1 MIRRLSRA
9 ALTAVSAGIFFAL
22 CVSAVGAQAPSGGKP
37 NKTAAGSGG
46 ASAVAQTPLGSNER
60 RDTQTI
66 EILCGAGVILVLFP
80 IGRFLLKQW
89 KFRASRLFGELAGD
103 PIVYYYQ
110 QFRPGGGPKSAPPVK
125 MAEPVDGNWFAAVDW
140 KPYMDSFCTD
150 FYTWYGRRYYIAP
163 VLMLVVLTAG
173 AACWAQRMLREWA
186 MTAGGPGTSMR
197 ALTASALAGAFV
209 WVISDELDRLRR
221 RDFTTNDV
229 YYYIFRILLA
239 VPFAWALSAVQDN
252 DHKIF
257 GVPAAIPI
265 AFFLGTFPTTTLF
278 TIGRRFVTQQLKL
291 GDDQQVA
298 NELEKLN
305 AVTKTNA
312 ERFRDEGVTTITQL
326 AYGDPV
332 DLTIRTN
339 YDFNYVIDCVSQAL
353 AWIYLGDGLSTVT
366 PLSLRGAQEIASVM
380 TDSRNTKD
388 PLAQQLADNTI
399 VAAAAL
405 LKIDKDAFRSTLA
418 QIADDPYTIF
428 LVNVWS

>member
-1 MIRRLSRA
+1 
-9 ALTAVSAGIFFAL
+9 VAG
-22 CVSAVGAQAPSGGKP
+22 P
-37 NKTAAGSGG
+37 GG
-46 ASAVAQTPLGSNER
+46 ASTAPQNPLGSNAR

-66 EILCGAGVILVLFP
+66 EILCVMGVLLVLYP
-80 IGRFLLKQW
+80 IARFLAKQW
-89 KFRASRLFGELAGD
+89 RFRADRLFGELAGD

-110 QFRPGGGPKSAPPVK
+110 QFRPGGGPQGAPPVK
-125 MAEPVDGNWFAAVDW
+125 MSAPTPDGNWFAAVDW

-150 FYTWYGRRYYIAP
+150 FYRWYGRRYYIAP
-163 VLMLVVLTAG
+163 GLMLVVLTAG

-186 MTAGGPGTSMR
+186 MNAGGPGTSMR

-221 RDFTTNDV
+221 RDFTTNDL

-252 DHKIF
+252 NNKIF

-265 AFFLGTFPTTTLF
+265 AFFLGSFPTTTLF

-326 AYGDPV
+326 AYSDPI

-339 YDFNYVIDCVSQAL
+339 FDFNYVIDCVSQAL
-353 AWIYLGDGLSTVT
+353 AWIYLGDGLSTLT
-366 PLSLRGAQEIASVM
+366 PLSLRGAQEIASLM
-380 TDSRNTKD
+380 TDSGNTKD
-388 PLAQQLADNTI
+388 ATIQQRADNTI
-399 VAAAAL
+399 TAAAAL
-405 LKIDKDAFRSTLA
+405 LKIDKDAFRSTLVQVA
-418 QIADDPYTIF
+418 EDPYTIF

>member
-1 MIRRLSRA
+1 
-9 ALTAVSAGIFFAL
+9 L
-22 CVSAVGAQAPSGGKP
+22 CVPAASAQAP
-37 NKTAAGSGG
+37 
-46 ASAVAQTPLGSNER
+46 ASVWTLGSNAR
-60 RDTQTI
+60 RDTLLI
-66 EILCGAGVILVLFP
+66 EILCVIGVLVVLYP

-89 KFRASRLFGELAGD
+89 RFRADRLFGVLAGD

-110 QFRPGGGPKSAPPVK
+110 QFRPGGGPQGAAPVK
-125 MAEPVDGNWFAAVDW
+125 LQQPENGNWYAEAVW
-140 KPYMDSFCTD
+140 KPYLKSFSKD
-150 FYTWYGRRYYIAP
+150 FYKWYGRHYYFGP
-163 VLMLVVLTAG
+163 VLMLTVLTAG

-186 MTAGGPGTSMR
+186 ANAGGPGTSMR
-197 ALTASALAGAFV
+197 ALAAAALAGAFV

-221 RDFTTNDV
+221 RDFTTSDV

-252 DHKIF
+252 NNKIF

-265 AFFLGTFPTTTLF
+265 AFFLGSFPTTTLF

-326 AYGDPV
+326 AYSDPI

-339 YDFNYVIDCVSQAL
+339 FDFSYVIDCVSQAL
-353 AWIYLGDGLSTVT
+353 AWIYLGDGLSTLT
-366 PLSLRGAQEIASVM
+366 PLSLRGAQEILSLWNTLARPSDPNAAARAS
-380 TDSRNTKD
+380 
-388 PLAQQLADNTI
+388 NTI
-399 VAAAAL
+399 NAAADL
-405 LKIDKDAFRSTLA
+405 LKIDHDAFRSTID
-418 QIADDPYTIF
+418 QIAGDPYTIF
-428 LVNVWS
+428 LFNVWG